1 MKHLKMLLAAGFLA
15 FSVTQAWA
23 IPTTLEVGGSP
34 ELFEF
39 TGGKGWIDIPA
50 EGYQLTTTT
59 SVRIDLV
66 DRLMIGDQYKLFV
79 SGDTVTTMT
88 TSGTFNY
95 WLDGVQTS
103 TYTFDEAWSNPFL
116 SKGSLYLGPGT
127 YDLDISAIRVAS
139 GVNYGSGYI
148 RATSV
153 PEPSTLLMLGAG
165 ILGLGLFQYRKWS
178 RTNH

>member
-1 MKHLKMLLAAGFLA
+1 MKHLKMLLTAGFLV

-23 IPTTLEVGGSP
+23 IPQPLVVDSSP
-34 ELFEF
+34 SLFEF

-50 EGYQLTTTT
+50 DGYRLTADS
-59 SVRIDLV
+59 SVRIDLT
-66 DRLMIGDQYKLFV
+66 DRLLIGDQYKLYV
-79 SGDTVTTMT
+79 NGVAMMT
-88 TSGTFNY
+88 TSPIKY
-95 WLDGVQTS
+95 YLDGVQTGIN
-103 TYTFDEAWSNPFL
+103 TFDEAWANPFL

-127 YDLDISAIRVAS
+127 YDLDISVVRVAS

-153 PEPSTLLMLGAG
+153 PEPSTLLMLGGG

-178 RTNH
+178 RTNT

>member
-23 IPTTLEVGGSP
+23 IPTTLTVGSSP
-34 ELFEF
+34 ELFQF

-50 EGYQLTTTT
+50 DGYQLTTTS

-79 SGDTVTTMT
+79 SGDALTTMT
-88 TSGTFNY
+88 TSPTYIFQDGMQTGTN
-95 WLDGVQTS
+95 
-103 TYTFDEAWSNPFL
+103 TFDEAWANPSL

-178 RTNH
+178 RTIH